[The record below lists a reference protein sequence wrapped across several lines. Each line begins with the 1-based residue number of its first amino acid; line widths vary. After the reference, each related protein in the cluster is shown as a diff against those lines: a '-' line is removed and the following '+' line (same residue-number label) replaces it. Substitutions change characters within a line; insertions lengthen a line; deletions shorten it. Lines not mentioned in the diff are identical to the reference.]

1 MVVVKTFKKIAK
13 LNKQE
18 ITAIASKLHHKLIEE
33 LKEEVTIA
41 VIDDSFNTSEFIEK
55 QISKF
60 IY

>member
-18 ITAIASKLHHKLIEE
+18 IAAIASKLHRKLIEE

-41 VIDDSFNTSEFIEK
+41 VIDDSFNTSR
-55 QISKF
+55 

>member
-18 ITAIASKLHHKLIEE
+18 ITAIASKLHCKLIEE
-33 LKEEVTIA
+33 LKEEVIIA
-41 VIDDSFNTSEFIEK
+41 VIDDSFNTPEFIEK

>member
-18 ITAIASKLHHKLIEE
+18 ITAIASKLHRKLIEE

-41 VIDDSFNTSEFIEK
+41 VIDDSFNTPEFIKK